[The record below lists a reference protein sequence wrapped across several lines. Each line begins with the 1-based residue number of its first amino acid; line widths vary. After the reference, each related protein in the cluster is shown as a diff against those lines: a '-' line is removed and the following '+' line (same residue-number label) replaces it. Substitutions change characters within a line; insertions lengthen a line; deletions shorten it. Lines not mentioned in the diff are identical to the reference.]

1 MCVETFAKESHR
13 CEKRCDDLK
22 MRKRGQVILKENI
35 LFDRKRKMKT
45 YLAKVGEI
53 QREYLLFDASEMPVG
68 RLAVRIANALRGK
81 DKPTYT
87 PHIDTGAF
95 VIVINAEK
103 AVFTGHKEE
112 RKIYSDYTGYSSG
125 LKTYTAAEVRAS
137 HPERLIKDAVWGMM
151 PHGRL
156 GRAQFAKLKV
166 YAGAEHP
173 HTAQQPVKVNLE
185 K

>member
-1 MCVETFAKESHR
+1 
-13 CEKRCDDLK
+13 
-22 MRKRGQVILKENI
+22 
-35 LFDRKRKMKT
+35 MKT

-53 QREYLLFDASEMPVG
+53 QREHLLFDASEMPVG

-112 RKIYSDYTGYSSG
+112 RKIYSDYSGFSSG
-125 LKTYTAAEVRAS
+125 LKNYTAAEIRAT

-156 GRAQFAKLKV
+156 GRAQYSKLRV
-166 YAGAEHP
+166 YAGTEYP
-173 HTAQQPVKVNLE
+173 QVAQKPKKVTVK
-185 K
+185 

>member
-1 MCVETFAKESHR
+1 
-13 CEKRCDDLK
+13 
-22 MRKRGQVILKENI
+22 
-35 LFDRKRKMKT
+35 MKT

-53 QREYLLFDASEMPVG
+53 EREYLLFDASEMPVG

-112 RKIYSDYTGYSSG
+112 RKIYSDYSGYSSG
-125 LKTYTAAEVRAS
+125 LKHYTAAEIRAS